1 MTRPA
6 GTGRGILSSLIRARH
21 GDLTCV
27 LQKDASINRFDF
39 AGTLTDADLHA
50 CLRDLWQHPDYVF
63 DGPELYD
70 LRATVAD
77 ALTAEGVR
85 AIGDLSSA
93 EFEGRPDFRS
103 AVVTGAPLLFGFARM
118 FGAYIGDR
126 SGNLNVFEDVPS
138 ALRWLEE
145 GRP

>member
-6 GTGRGILSSLIRARH
+6 VIGRGILSSLNRARH

-27 LQKDASINRFDF
+27 LQKDGTVNRFDF
-39 AGTLTDADLHA
+39 AGTLTDTDLHA
-50 CLRDLWQHPDYVF
+50 CLLELWRHSDYVY

-70 LRATVAD
+70 FRAAVAEG
-77 ALTAEGVR
+77 LTAEGIQ
-85 AIGDLSSA
+85 AIGVLNSR

-103 AVVTGAPLLFGFARM
+103 AIVVGAPLQFGFARM

-126 SGNLNVFEDVPS
+126 SGNVSVFEDVP
-138 ALRWLEE
+138 AAVLWLT
-145 GRP
+145 GAGA